1 MTTME
6 SITTQLRRMWM
17 ASSTSTIFLPASAA
31 AVIAAVWL
39 LFSITTARRSKSIS
53 RRDPRLAHMPYVD
66 FTDDGDKTMER
77 YAREGTSLMERGYRE
92 YNKKGLPFSVFNSTN
107 PSRPFAVLP
116 TKYLEEVRNTSA
128 SKLSFN
134 AWLNGVRAWI
144 LPSPSRLFLLQC

>member
-1 MTTME
+1 MTTTME
-6 SITTQLRRMWM
+6 SITAQLQRMWM
-17 ASSTSTIFLPASAA
+17 APTTTVLTASAL

-39 LFSITTARRSKSIS
+39 LFSIATRKSKSIS
-53 RRDPRLAHMPYVD
+53 KRDPRLAHMPYVD

-116 TKYLEEVRNTSA
+116 TKYLEEVRNASA

-134 AWLNGVRAWI
+134 AWLNGVL
-144 LPSPSRLFLLQC
+144 LPSLSFLFSSPC